1 MRQVGDV
8 QARPGLE
15 MVADD
20 PLLDLLVGFI
30 GEG

>member
-1 MRQVGDV
+1 V